1 MIDIEKAIVTAVKT
15 GKVLF
20 GSNNAIKSAKLGRAK
35 LIILASNCPQKIRE
49 DIEYYCKLSGIPI
62 LYYKGTGIDLGVV
75 CGKPFVVSALTI
87 REPGDSEI
95 IRAVKSAKSEE
106 EVGEEVE

>member
-75 CGKPFVVSALTI
+75 SVSYTHLTL
-87 REPGDSEI
+87 PTK
-95 IRAVKSAKSEE
+95 A
-106 EVGEEVE
+106 